1 MNRYLLIFIFSAY
14 ALYAEPSAFS
24 AGDLSVDEPYG
35 LTENEKL
42 LLKNIKT
49 VKHLKRDKNALYSE
63 VENLRSDV
71 NGLRSVV
78 DGLNVNAQKT
88 RLKLKKIAL
97 TLEDLQVASQNHDQ
111 HFLDVDQ
118 NISQLQAQILEI
130 GKIQEENYKK
140 IEQAIS
146 GFEKDFKLL
155 QSQTVSKKSFN
166 ALQDELN
173 SLKAL
178 ITTEFKRLG
187 SKKSK
192 SKKSATLFQEGLKAL
207 KAKKYK
213 IAIARFEETIKR
225 NYKPAGSHF
234 YLAEAH
240 YRIKSYKKAIAYY
253 KESYRRYKKG
263 SYNPSL
269 FLHMALS
276 LERTGQKKAAKKFLK
291 VLLKKYPKSAEARVA
306 KKHL

>member
-1 MNRYLLIFIFSAY
+1 MRFYLLLFIFLASS
-14 ALYAEPSAFS
+14 LYAEPSAFS
-24 AGDLSVDEPYG
+24 AGDLSIDEPYG

-63 VENLRSDV
+63 VESLRADV
-71 NGLRSVV
+71 NGLRSIV

-88 RLKLKKIAL
+88 RLKLKKVAL

-111 HFLDVDQ
+111 HFLDLDQ

-140 IEQAIS
+140 IKQAIAT
-146 GFEKDFKLL
+146 FEKDIKII
-155 QSQTVSKKSFN
+155 QTHSVSKESFN
-166 ALQDELN
+166 ALQEELN
-173 SLKAL
+173 GLKVL
-178 ITTEFKRLG
+178 ISKEFKRLH

-192 SKKSATLFQEGLKAL
+192 PKSSAALFKEGLRAL
-207 KAKKYK
+207 KSKEYK
-213 IAIARFEETIKR
+213 TAIARFEETIKR

-240 YRIKSYKKAIAYY
+240 YWLKSYKRAIAYY

-263 SYNPSL
+263 SYNPTL

-276 LERTGQKKAAKKFLK
+276 LERTGQKKAAQKFLK